1 METVVGRD
9 RELGEIRSFLERA
22 DEARRVLV
30 LEGEAGIGKTTLW
43 RAAAQAASEGG
54 WQLLETRPSAAEAGL
69 AFSGLSD
76 LLADSVDG
84 VADELPA
91 PQLAALEIA
100 FLRRDSERRPPDPRA
115 ISAGVL
121 GALRALA
128 SQTEVIVAIDDV
140 QWLDRESAAALTYAL
155 RRLEAQPVRL
165 IASLRLDPA
174 LPASQLLEAVVRAGA
189 TRIRVGPLSAGA
201 LHRAIRIHLD
211 RTLSRPVL
219 LRVHQVAGGNPFYAL
234 ELARALPDDPTP
246 EFAVPAT
253 LEGLTRD
260 RLGRLTAPV
269 RRVLEPA
276 ALLANPT
283 ATVLERLGGD
293 PDQAGEYLDRAVAA
307 GVIEIEADRIRFT
320 HPLLAEGLAAMIGP
334 RRRHTLHRQLASLVP
349 DPEER
354 ARHLALAA
362 DGPDAEVAQT
372 LDEAARHSRD
382 RGAPDAAGELAELAR
397 RLTPTGEVSALR
409 RRGLEAAQYHFDAG
423 DATRATGVLRDVIA
437 SSPPGPAR
445 AELLYQLSSMR
456 WMNLIN
462 GVRGPALEALDE
474 AGDDLNLRSG
484 IHHVLAWVAFY
495 LGDLDEA
502 FDHASRAREYA
513 VDVGP
518 ATRADALA
526 VLSVVEFARGRPS
539 EPLMAEAIEL
549 QDVMMATGSWTEASV
564 YTTPRSILG
573 LELMWSGRLEE
584 ARRALEQELA
594 EFEQHAMYTVSQE
607 ILCYLSEVESRAG
620 RWRLAA
626 QYAADAMETVV
637 ESGQIATQSH
647 VVLFSQALAAA
658 HLGEVED
665 ARRMAR
671 EGVRLGLSNDD
682 PFYANANRAV
692 LGFLEL
698 SLLNFEQAWA
708 QLDPAVAYL
717 DRMGAAEPGI
727 IPCLPDQVE
736 TLVSLGRV
744 DEAEPLVDRL
754 ERQGHALGRPWAV
767 AAAARCRGLVAAAR
781 RDLSGAEVALQRAL
795 EEHREV
801 PQPFDRARALLALGE
816 VQRRAKQRRA
826 ARETLQQALAICDE
840 LGAPLWSER
849 AKNEIARIGGRAPA
863 GDELTPSERR
873 IAELVA
879 DGKTNKEVAAILVVT
894 DRTVESALTQIYRKL
909 DVRSRTELARKL
921 ASR

>member
-1 METVVGRD
+1 MGRD
-9 RELGEIRSFLERA
+9 GELEEIRSFLERA
-22 DEARRVLV
+22 DEARRVL
-30 LEGEAGIGKTTLW
+30 LIEGEAGIGKTTLW
-43 RAAAQAASEGG
+43 RAAARAASEDGCRV
-54 WQLLETRPSAAEAGL
+54 LETHPSAAEAGL

-76 LLADSVDG
+76 LLADSIDRVGDG
-84 VADELPA
+84 LPA

-100 FLRRDSERRPPDPRA
+100 FLRRDAEGRPPDPRA

-121 GALRALA
+121 AALRALA
-128 SQTEVIVAIDDV
+128 SDTAVIVAIDDV

-155 RRLEAQPVRL
+155 RRLDAHPVRL

-174 LPASQLLEAVVRAGA
+174 VPASELLESVARAGA
-189 TRIRVGPLSAGA
+189 SRIRVGPLSAGA

-211 RTLSRPVL
+211 RTLPRPVL

-234 ELARALPDDPTP
+234 ELARSLPDDPTP
-246 EFAVPAT
+246 AFAVPAT

-260 RLGRLTAPV
+260 RLDRLTARV

-283 ATVLERLGGD
+283 ATILERLAGN
-293 PDQAGEYLDRAVAA
+293 PDQAGEYLDRAAAA
-307 GVIEIEADRIRFT
+307 GVIEIESDRIGFT

-334 RRRHTLHRQLASLVP
+334 RRRHTLHRQLAELVS

-362 DGPDAEVAQT
+362 DRPDAEVAQS
-372 LDEAARHSRD
+372 LDEAARHSRG

-397 RLTPTGEVSALR
+397 TLTPTGEVSALR

-423 DATRATGVLRDVIA
+423 DATRATGLLREVIA

-445 AELLYQLSSMR
+445 AELLYQLSSMS
-456 WMNLIN
+456 WMNLVD
-462 GVRGPALEALDE
+462 GVRAPALEALAE

-502 FDHASRAREYA
+502 FGHARRAEEYA
-513 VDVGP
+513 VDVVDP

-526 VLSVVEFARGRPS
+526 VLSVVEFARGQPS
-539 EPLMAEAIEL
+539 ERLMSEALEL
-549 QDVMMATGSWTEASV
+549 QDQMMATGSWTEASV

-573 LELMWSGRLEE
+573 LELMWSGRLDE

-594 EFEQHAMYTVSQE
+594 EFERHAMYTVTQE

-620 RWRLAA
+620 RWRLAG
-626 QYAADAMETVV
+626 QYAADAMETIV
-637 ESGQIATQSH
+637 ESGQTATQSH
-647 VVLFSQALAAA
+647 VVLFSQSLAAA

-665 ARRMAR
+665 ARRMAT

-682 PFYANANRAV
+682 PFYTNANRAV

-698 SLLNFEQAWA
+698 SLSNFEQARA
-708 QLDPAVAYL
+708 QLHPVVAYL
-717 DRMGAAEPGI
+717 ERMGPAEPGI
-727 IPCLPDQVE
+727 IPCFPDQVE
-736 TLVSLGRV
+736 ALVSLGQI

-754 ERQGHALGRPWAV
+754 EREGNALDRPWAV
-767 AAAARCRGLVAAAR
+767 AVAARCRGLIAAAR
-781 RDLSGAEVALQRAL
+781 RDLAGAEVALERAI
-795 EEHREV
+795 EQHREV
-801 PQPFDRARALLALGE
+801 PQPFDLARTLLALGE
-816 VQRRAKQRRA
+816 VQRRAKRRRA
-826 ARETLQQALAICDE
+826 ARETLKQALAIFDE
-840 LGAPLWSER
+840 LVASLWSER
-849 AKNEIARIGGRAPA
+849 ARNEIARIGGRAPA

-894 DRTVESALTQIYRKL
+894 DRTVESVLTQVYRKL

-921 ASR
+921 AAR